1 MAAAD
6 VLASIISGTESFRI
20 VWQEAGPAESGLY
33 SSVFGM
39 FMAQLSPEGL
49 KLTRGNKVIADITTD
64 FSALTTAVEAQIGD
78 VADAA
83 EGELAEF
90 IAAEAT
96 PTELA
101 MSEKIATFKAVAAL
115 KV

>member
-1 MAAAD
+1 MS
-6 VLASIISGTESFRI
+6 VISDLVTGTESFKI

-33 SSVFGM
+33 SSCFGM
-39 FMAQLSPEGL
+39 FMAQLSPTGL
-49 KLTRGNKVIADITTD
+49 KLTRGNKTIADITSD
-64 FSALTTAVEAQIGD
+64 FSDLTDAVEAQIGD

-96 PTELA
+96 TAELA
-101 MSEKIATFKAVAAL
+101 MSEKIATFKAVLAQKL
-115 KV
+115 